1 MAASLDGADLSAPC
15 DLVTLT
21 DDIPDI
27 WIESLFDLKGTI
39 NPVHRA
45 VVPSMYHAIV
55 KDTVCASIW
64 SNGKIIATGLGILD
78 LNYIQNPKL
87 NNMAL
92 INISTYL
99 PLAVSL

>member
-45 VVPSMYHAIV
+45 GFRSCGFPE
-55 KDTVCASIW
+55 D
-64 SNGKIIATGLGILD
+64 N
-78 LNYIQNPKL
+78 QNPEK
-87 NNMAL
+87 
-92 INISTYL
+92 
-99 PLAVSL
+99 PED